1 MNYMK
6 DLMEKID
13 EYIKD
18 NTCTLTFGDGSDE
31 FAIQVNDYVDADTLA
46 AVVDDIAFNVRN
58 SEFDYYLFDI
68 LMAYHVISLFTDIPI
83 PAIKTEESE
92 TQDYTKCYDI
102 CARLN
107 LINELCSASGNIE
120 EYIEFIEK
128 NVWRKLEYYKELAA
142 NDALMMVCGKAYE
155 LLDELEG
162 IVEQA
167 TDVDLQTVMSE
178 LKDASA
184 QVLDL
189 KEEAAKMAAKQL
201 ANSKEQG
208 AE

>member
-1 MNYMK
+1 MK
-6 DLMEKID
+6 NLMEKID

-18 NTCTLTFGDGSDE
+18 DTCTLTFGNGSDE

-83 PAIKTEESE
+83 PTIKTEESE
-92 TQDYTKCYDI
+92 TQTQDYTKCYDI
-102 CARLN
+102 CTRLN
-107 LINELCSASGNIE
+107 LINELCSVSDDIE

-189 KEEAAKMAAKQL
+189 KEEAAKQL